1 MAGTEVRF
9 ERTRDLELVKTLFTI
24 PHIYRQTS
32 DDFSEPPEK
41 WEPPADDR
49 ITYVLVRDEKHLL
62 GMFALV
68 PENAIC
74 WKLHPCLLRNAW
86 GEKAREIGRA
96 FIQWVWEQTPCLRLI
111 ASIPVSAETAIK
123 LALDSGL
130 EEFGRNQKSIMKGGI
145 LEDQVLLGVSK

>member
-1 MAGTEVRF
+1 MTF
-9 ERTRDLELVKTLFTI
+9 ERTRDLTLVKTLFTI

-32 DDFSEPPEK
+32 DDFSPAPEK
-41 WEPPADDR
+41 WEPPESSD

-96 FIQWVWEQTPCLRLI
+96 FIQWVWANTPCVRLVS
-111 ASIPVSAETAIK
+111 AIPVSAEAALK
-123 LALDSGL
+123 LARDSGL
-130 EEFGRNQKSIMKGGI
+130 EEFGVNPKSIMKSGT
-145 LEDQVLLGVSK
+145 LQDQVLLGVSK